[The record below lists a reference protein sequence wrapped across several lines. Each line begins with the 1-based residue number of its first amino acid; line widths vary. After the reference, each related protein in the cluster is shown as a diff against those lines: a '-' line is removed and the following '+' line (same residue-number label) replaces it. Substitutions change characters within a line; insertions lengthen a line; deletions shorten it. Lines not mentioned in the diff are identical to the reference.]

1 MGLADPGAGGGG
13 DCDGD
18 EMASVLECVDEGVD
32 VGRETVRGRAIVI
45 DDLSS
50 RSTFTP
56 VKCRDTRMKIRTHQ
70 DMHLEAYWRGELY
83 ACLAVFLAWDL
94 GRAGQS

>member
-1 MGLADPGAGGGG
+1 M
-13 DCDGD
+13 
-18 EMASVLECVDEGVD
+18 MVN
-32 VGRETVRGRAIVI
+32 
-45 DDLSS
+45 
-50 RSTFTP
+50 FHP

-83 ACLAVFLAWDL
+83 ACLAVFLAWEL